1 MATLIHVVMARIRGA
16 FRSGDLEDDFDQ
28 ELTAHLAM
36 AEADKMRRGM
46 TREEAR
52 RVARVELGGL
62 TQLREA
68 SRAARGLPW
77 LGTLWLD
84 VKLGVRMLRKSWGL
98 TLVGGLA
105 MTIVIAI
112 AAGAFGFLQV
122 LFGSRVPLDDGDRVV
137 ALQTWDA
144 ARGRPHGTAL
154 PDFERWRDTVRS
166 VTDVGAFRTVRRRL
180 VTGVVPAPAVLADG
194 TEPLV
199 SIAEMTASGFQLA
212 RVAPLL
218 GRRLV
223 RDDERPSAIPVVVI
237 GYDAWQS
244 RFAADPEVVGRRVR
258 LDDSVHTVVGVM
270 PEDFAFPVAHR
281 FWTPLRAGSSD
292 DPLDQGPNVVVFG
305 RLAPGITR
313 EGAQSE
319 LTTIGLLPAADDLE
333 PTAQLQ
339 PRIAPYPRAFG
350 ANIEPWMAGLIVFLV
365 SLLLAPPCANIAI
378 LVYAR
383 TITRQEEFS
392 TRYALGASRGRI
404 VGQLFVEALVLASAA
419 AGVALM
425 LVHLSFRRVEFS
437 TSYSPGTSPFW
448 MDFSLSPMM
457 VLFAAG
463 LALFAAAIAGLVPA
477 LQATGRLMQA
487 GLHALGSRTRMQ
499 LGATWT
505 ALVVA
510 QVALA
515 LAVLPSA
522 AELAW
527 GLLRPGI
534 LGPGFAAEE
543 FLTARLKLDQGI
555 LLSGGANRRAAG
567 ARFADLQAELV
578 RQLEAEPGVLGV
590 SVTAAVPGNL
600 DQRGALVEIDG
611 VPSRTISL
619 SSGHEVTFL
628 PVDDALFDLFDTPLL
643 AGRLFDASDV
653 APEQATVIINRTF
666 AQDILTLSDRNP
678 LGLRVR
684 YFRGQGIARNGSASR
699 NSGQTA
705 ELGPWYEI
713 VGVVDDL
720 PANTNTHWMY
730 HLLVPEQM
738 RLVTLA
744 LRLDARHADLTAR
757 LREMT
762 AALDPALRVDQI
774 RPLDEFYLQQS
785 EFSIAGAFALAVVTL
800 SVLLLSAAGLYALMA
815 FTVNQRRREI
825 GIRSALGAQ
834 PQRLLVGIFRR
845 ALGQVAIGALVGLL
859 MAFVLSKYLMIEEL
873 GGWAVPGVVPAAAI
887 FMLGVGLL
895 AAVGPARC
903 GLNIEP
909 TEALRDG

>member
-1 MATLIHVVMARIRGA
+1 MATLIHVVMARIAGV
-16 FRSGDLEDDFDQ
+16 FRSGQLEDDFDE
-28 ELTAHLAM
+28 ELTTHLAM

-46 TREEAR
+46 TLEQAR
-52 RVARVELGGL
+52 RAALLELGGL

-68 SRAARGLPW
+68 TRATRGLPW
-77 LGTLWLD
+77 LGTFWLD

-122 LFGSRVPLDDGDRVV
+122 LYGSQVPLDDGNRVV

-144 ARGRPHGTAL
+144 ARGRPHGTSL
-154 PDFERWRDTVRS
+154 PDFERWRNTVRS
-166 VTDVGAFRTVRRRL
+166 VTDLGAFRTVRRRL
-180 VTGVVPAPAVLADG
+180 VTGGVPASAMMADG

-199 SIAEMTASGFQLA
+199 SIAEMSASGFQLA

-218 GRRLV
+218 GRPLV
-223 RDDERPSAIPVVVI
+223 QNDERPGAIPVVVI
-237 GYDAWQS
+237 GYDVWQS
-244 RFAADPEVVGRRVR
+244 RFAADQGVVGRRVR
-258 LDDSVHTVVGVM
+258 LDESVHTVVGVM
-270 PEDFAFPVAHR
+270 PEDFAFPVAHH
-281 FWTPLRAGSSD
+281 FWTPLRVGSSG
-292 DPLDQGPNVVVFG
+292 DPLDQAPDVVVFG
-305 RLAPGITR
+305 RLAAGITL
-313 EGAQSE
+313 EGAQAE
-319 LTTIGLLPAADDLE
+319 LTTIGLLPAAADLE
-333 PTAQLQ
+333 PTIQLQ
-339 PRIAPYPRAFG
+339 PRVASYPRAFG
-350 ANIEPWMAGLIVFLV
+350 ANIEPWIAGLIVFLV

-392 TRYALGASRGRI
+392 ARYALGASRGRI
-404 VGQLFVEALVLASAA
+404 VGQLFVEALVLATAA
-419 AGVALM
+419 AGVALT
-425 LVHLSFRRVEFS
+425 LVHLALRRVEFS
-437 TSYSPGTSPFW
+437 TSYSPGGSPFW
-448 MDFSLSPMM
+448 MEFGLSPTM

-487 GLHALGSRTRMQ
+487 GLQALGSRTRVQ

-534 LGPGFAAEE
+534 LGPGFTAEE
-543 FLTARLKLDQGI
+543 FLTARLELDQEM
-555 LLSGGANRRAAG
+555 LPSGGASRRAPG

-578 RQLEAEPGVLGV
+578 RQLDAEPGVLGV

-611 VPSRTISL
+611 VPSRAISL

-628 PVDDALFDLFDTPLL
+628 PVDDAVFDLFDTPLL
-643 AGRLFDASDV
+643 AGRLLDASDV

-699 NSGQTA
+699 NRGQA
-705 ELGPWYEI
+705 AALGPWYEI

-730 HLLVPEQM
+730 HPLVPEQM
-738 RLVTLA
+738 RSVSLT
-744 LRLDARHADLTAR
+744 LRLGARYADMAAR
-757 LREMT
+757 LPEMT
-762 AALDPALRVDQI
+762 AALDPALRVDEI
-774 RPLDEFYLQQS
+774 RPLDEFYLQQRRS
-785 EFSIAGAFALAVVTL
+785 NYAGAFALAVVTL

-815 FTVNQRRREI
+815 FTVSQRRREI

-845 ALGQVAIGALVGLL
+845 ALGQVAVGALVGLL
-859 MAFVLSKYLMIEEL
+859 MAFVLGKYLMIEEL

-887 FMLGVGLL
+887 LMLGVGLL
-895 AAVGPARC
+895 AAVGPALR
-903 GLNIEP
+903 GLKIEP